1 MNTNPPQSNR
11 VGDYVLAKR
20 IASGGM
26 GHIYVARRVS
36 SDQGLVAVKVI
47 SDALET
53 DERYTQM
60 LLTEAAAVAALVH
73 PNIIKLLDF
82 GEDEGRLFLVFEY
95 IAGQNLREVLRRMVV
110 SPDLPKP
117 SARMLCGLAADVA
130 KSLAYMH
137 GTGRKG
143 AVMIH
148 RDVTP
153 GNIMIADDGTVKLI
167 DLGVVRDDNSQTSPG
182 LLKGKYAYMAPEYI
196 SGSAYDHRV
205 DIWSLG
211 VVLYEVISQKRLFSA
226 EHSGQILSQIVH
238 DEIRPI
244 TELADVPA
252 KLAVLIHRCLHKD
265 PQERFDS
272 SLEVAAALASVAA
285 TLPVDPH
292 FPTLQSWMSVVFK
305 DEIAD
310 RVVLRDQI
318 QKIDLN
324 AVSSDT
330 FGLEDTSDKSNPSSA
345 SVRALRNLR
354 MAEQAKTLAGTMD
367 DDEPV
372 FEITGGGTQHPKSNI
387 SSISAAALNM
397 PRKTRWALAATGIGI
412 LLAVVAITW
421 TLTHRS
427 RSPISAQSISA
438 HPGCSFRTAGLTEL
452 DKGNCNAASVLFN
465 QALGA
470 QCPAPDLVSLYKM
483 AVDLCA
489 GKVAP
494 AGEPQQAVE
503 PGHVMIASKP
513 PGATIVIDG
522 RRLAQVTPLKLDA
535 TAGAHNV
542 RIENS
547 SGEAYEKTIAVVAG
561 RDVAVEHTFS
571 ETVPSAMI
579 APRPQPTHVG
589 VKPASKTPVRNDQVT
604 PPTTVT
610 AVQPVAQPVLTP
622 TPPAVVAPAKKIDR
636 NIFEKP
642 TEKTKLDRDVFE
654 GSSTTKPAID
664 RMNPWQK

>member
-211 VVLYEVISQKRLFSA
+211 VVLYEVFSQKRLFSA

-238 DEIRPI
+238 EEIRPVTDI
-244 TELADVPA
+244 ADVPA
-252 KLAVLIHRCLHKD
+252 KLAALIHRCLSKD
-265 PQERFDS
+265 PQERFDT

-285 TLPVDPH
+285 TLPIDPH
-292 FPTLQSWMSVVFK
+292 FPTLQSWISVAFQ
-305 DEIAD
+305 DEIAA

-318 QKIDLN
+318 QKLDLN
-324 AVSSDT
+324 TVSNAT
-330 FGLEDTSDKSNPSSA
+330 FGLEDSSDKSNPSSS

-372 FEITGGGTQHPKSNI
+372 FEITGNSTKNTKSNI
-387 SSISAAALNM
+387 SSISAAALSM
-397 PRKTRWALAATGIGI
+397 PRKTRWVLAVTGVGI

-427 RSPISAQSISA
+427 RSSPSVQSINS
-438 HPGCSFRTAGLTEL
+438 HPGCSFRTAGLAEL

-470 QCPAPDLVSLYKM
+470 QCPASDLVSLYKM

-489 GKVAP
+489 GKATEVAKSQP
-494 AGEPQQAVE
+494 GVE
-503 PGHVMIASKP
+503 PGHVVISSKP
-513 PGATIVIDG
+513 PGASILVDG
-522 RRLAQVTPLKLDA
+522 RRLAQLTPVYLDV
-535 TAGAHNV
+535 TAGAHSV

-547 SGEAYEKTIAVVAG
+547 IGEAYEKNIDVVAG
-561 RDVAVEHTFS
+561 LQITVEHAFAES
-571 ETVPSAMI
+571 RPSAVI
-579 APRPQPTHVG
+579 APRPQPSQVG
-589 VKPASKTPVRNDQVT
+589 VKSASKTPVRIETVT
-604 PPTTVT
+604 PPTPLA
-610 AVQPVAQPVLTP
+610 AVQPVTIPAVTKV
-622 TPPAVVAPAKKIDR
+622 PPAVVTPTKKIDR

-642 TEKTKLDRDVFE
+642 TEKPKLDRDVLE
-654 GSSTTKPAID
+654 VPAATKPPID